1 MNITSQPAGYPLNL
15 PTLGPT
21 ILSVENI
28 SIDYRTPSGTLSAV
42 QSVSFTLKQGEILA
56 LIGESG
62 SGKTTLSLGLI
73 RLLPKSA
80 RISSGKIL
88 FYRFSP
94 TGSLEAEVDVLA
106 MPSAGLRNFR
116 WADCAMVFQS
126 ALNSLN
132 PVLKISEHFNDTAQ
146 AHGVAINHQFEAR
159 AREYLKMVRLDE
171 NRVWGSYPHELSG
184 GMRQRVL
191 IALALVLDPSVIIFD
206 EPTTALDI
214 LTQRSIINLLK
225 ELRTRLNFSMIFV
238 SHDLSLAAELADR
251 VITMYGGQ
259 IVEEADV
266 YSTFTAAHHPYTI
279 GLINAVP
286 TLHGREE
293 DLISIPG
300 FPPDLVHLPSGC
312 RFHPRCPLADER
324 CQLEQPPLR
333 TVDGEHR
340 VACWKW
346 ESIIDRKGLYRGIR

>member
-1 MNITSQPAGYPLNL
+1 MINSSSATHFAQDAPV
-15 PTLGPT
+15 

-28 SIDYRTPSGTLSAV
+28 SIEYRTPSGALKAV
-42 QSVSFTLKQGEILA
+42 QSASFFLHKGEILA

-62 SGKTTLSLGLI
+62 SGKTTLGLGLI

-80 RISSGKIL
+80 MVRSGKVIYARLSASDKVEATLNIL
-88 FYRFSP
+88 GLPLENLRKYRW
-94 TGSLEAEVDVLA
+94 
-106 MPSAGLRNFR
+106 R
-116 WADCAMVFQS
+116 DCSMVFQS

-132 PVLKISEHFNDTAQ
+132 PVLKVSEHFVDTAQ
-146 AHGVAINHQFEAR
+146 AHGIQINKQFDNH
-159 AREYLKMVRLDE
+159 ARELLRLVRLDE
-171 NRVWGSYPHELSG
+171 SRVWKSYPHELSG
-184 GMRQRVL
+184 GMRQRVI
-191 IALALVLDPSVIIFD
+191 IALALVLDPTIVIFD

-225 ELRTRLNFSMIFV
+225 DLRSKLNFSMIFI
-238 SHDLSLAAELADR
+238 SHDLSLAAELADT

-266 YSTFTAAHHPYTI
+266 YTTFASPMHPYTI

-286 TLHGREE
+286 TLLGREE

-300 FPPDLVHLPSGC
+300 SPPDMVHPITGC
-312 RFHPRCPLADER
+312 SFHPRCPLADGR
-324 CQLEQPPLR
+324 CQTDIPPL
-333 TVDGEHR
+333 TTGVEGHR

-346 ESIIDRKGLYRGIR
+346 ESITDRKNLYKGTW